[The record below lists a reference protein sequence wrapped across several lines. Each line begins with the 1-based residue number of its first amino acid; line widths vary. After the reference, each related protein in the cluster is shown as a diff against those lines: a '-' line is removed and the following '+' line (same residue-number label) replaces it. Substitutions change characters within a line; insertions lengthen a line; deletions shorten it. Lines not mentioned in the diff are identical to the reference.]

1 VIPLKIPDDFI
12 KTKTSA
18 GEIYLQA
25 YFLPNPLPSPTE
37 NHAPLIKQTP
47 QDYLKQF
54 TVTGILEI
62 KVLFAWG
69 LLKSDSG
76 MTGSSADPYVRFT
89 PVGCKE
95 QQKTKVI
102 ENSLDPKWDES
113 FKVSIDCN
121 KNAGSYVKFE
131 VWDSDTGLTDDF
143 MGSANVKIL
152 DLYDAGGKWLVDGE
166 FALEVPK
173 DLKKAH
179 STAGKIYLQARFIAA
194 GQESIATPIL
204 APAPKVNFEEIVKAR
219 EAKKL
224 EAVKGKIYVNLVKGM
239 GLVEQDGSTS
249 DSKCYITITGVSGDM
264 ESKVMSKDLNPKWN
278 ENFVKDISTTRGVRY
293 FWVNKINL
301 GSQTYQVPST

>member
-1 VIPLKIPDDFI
+1 VTPLKIPDDFI

-18 GEIYLQA
+18 GDIYFQA
-25 YFLPNPLPSPTE
+25 YFLPNPLPTPTE
-37 NHAPLIKQTP
+37 NHAALIKQTP

-69 LLKSDSG
+69 LIKSDSG
-76 MTGSSADPYVRFT
+76 LTGSSADPYVKFT

-95 QQKTKVI
+95 QQKTKVV
-102 ENSLDPKWDES
+102 ENTLDPKWDQV
-113 FKVSIDCN
+113 FKVSIDCDR
-121 KNAGSYVKFE
+121 NAGSYVKFE
-131 VWDSDTGLTDDF
+131 VWDSDTGLTDDL

-152 DLYDAGGKWLVDGE
+152 GLYDAGGKWLVDGE
-166 FALEVPK
+166 YKLEVPG

-179 STAGKIYLQARFIAA
+179 STAGKIYLQARFVKA
-194 GQESIATPIL
+194 GGEGEGTSIL
-204 APAPKVNFEEIVKAR
+204 APVPKVDFEGIVKAR

-239 GLVEQDGSTS
+239 GLVEQDGNTS
-249 DSKCYITITGVSGDM
+249 DSKCYITITGVSGDL

-293 FWVNKINL
+293 FWVNKMNL